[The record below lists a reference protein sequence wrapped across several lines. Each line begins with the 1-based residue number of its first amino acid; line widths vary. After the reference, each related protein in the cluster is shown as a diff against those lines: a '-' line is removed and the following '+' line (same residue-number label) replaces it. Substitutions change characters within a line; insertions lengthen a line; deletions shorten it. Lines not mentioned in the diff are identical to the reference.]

1 MMSRDSRAGW
11 WSKTQDLIK
20 RVFTCIPVIAPS
32 STKATDLLVA
42 VPVSSLAGGAAISL
56 TMGVANPLL
65 IIIQLPLLPLVAT
78 FLALYVFPFA
88 VIACVPAYLILRR
101 YNQLRFRTCF
111 IAGGAFGGAVATFG
125 SLLSNGGLGAIVL
138 FAVTGFAT
146 AAAAYQTLAL
156 LAMRRSPN
164 NAFESGPPSAAAQRE
179 R

>member
-1 MMSRDSRAGW
+1 
-11 WSKTQDLIK
+11 
-20 RVFTCIPVIAPS
+20 
-32 STKATDLLVA
+32 
-42 VPVSSLAGGAAISL
+42 
-56 TMGVANPLL
+56 
-65 IIIQLPLLPLVAT
+65 T

-179 R
+179 RYSALSDEKYSGYNLARMRFEILLAPEAVED